1 MATNGRR
8 QCKVQTN
15 ISLRSIRHIGSSR
28 DKNGLPTSSVSKVL
42 KHRELV
48 QQAASISEWRRIRL
62 QGEARSPFK
71 RKQKL
76 TSSTAMS
83 ADER

>member
-8 QCKVQTN
+8 QRKVRTN

-28 DKNGLPTSSVSKVL
+28 DKNGLPVSSVSKVL

-48 QQAASISEWRRIRL
+48 QQAASTSERRRIRL
-62 QGEARSPFK
+62 QGKAWSPFK
-71 RKQKL
+71 EKTKTNL
-76 TSSTAMS
+76 IYSN
-83 ADER
+83 ERR